1 MVEGSDELPRW
12 YELAYSFVPSRENVR
27 KGYIMSELQTFFIVL
42 LAICGGITTI
52 GGAINLLFNWKK
64 GSRVSQHDEKL
75 KEHDNEFKD
84 HETRI
89 RTLEDKT
96 KEQDSFIKVLC
107 NSILALVS
115 HEINGNSKDKLRD
128 AQKELQDFL
137 INK

>member
-1 MVEGSDELPRW
+1 MITLSEVE
-12 YELAYSFVPSRENVR
+12 
-27 KGYIMSELQTFFIVL
+27 TFFVVL
-42 LAICGGITTI
+42 LAICSAIITV
-52 GGAINLLFNWKK
+52 GGAINLIANWKK
-64 GSRVSQHDEKL
+64 QSRVERHDGEI
-75 KEHDNEFKD
+75 KD
-84 HETRI
+84 HERRI
-89 RTLEDKT
+89 KVLEDKT